1 MSGPEPTEPVR
12 PVTRG
17 DVAAIKRIADATGLF
32 PSSML
37 DDMIAP
43 YFVDRD
49 SKHLWV
55 AGGAESA
62 GAAVGFAYCEP
73 ERMTVGTWNVLA
85 IGVLPEH
92 QGRGIGAAI
101 MGYLEHVL
109 RRRGQRILLVETS
122 AMPEFQRT
130 REFYGNLN
138 YTAEARIRD
147 YYDAGD
153 DKIVFWKSLP

>member
-1 MSGPEPTEPVR
+1 M
-12 PVTRG
+12 TRF

-37 DDMIAP
+37 DDMISP
-43 YFVDRD
+43 YLVGE

-55 AGGAESA
+55 ACEAESA
-62 GAAVGFAYCEP
+62 YAAVGFAYCEP

-101 MGYLEHVL
+101 MGYLEQLL
-109 RRRGQRILLVETS
+109 RRSGQRILLVETS
-122 AMPEFQRT
+122 ATPEFQRT
-130 REFYGNLN
+130 REFYRNLRH
-138 YTAEARIRD
+138 TAEARIRD

-153 DKIVFWKSLP
+153 DKIVFWKRLP